1 MYYKI
6 EIAMSKNVLKIVM
19 ALLLVVFSMPFVN
32 AQVHVGDIL
41 CEDDRVVSPTIFSSE
56 DNGAIAVVFYVDG
69 SGKHGWAVA
78 LHDSGNFAWGPN
90 CYNSP
95 LRDCTQLSNATAN
108 LDGYKNTGVILEN
121 RSDHPA
127 FNVLDYEN
135 GWYLPAAGQLKRL
148 YSKIDK
154 VNASLSTVGGDELF
168 PEDPNWECWS
178 STEYN
183 VASAWYMNAS
193 GALRFKDQT
202 YNGTKDAR
210 RVVRGVINF

>member
-1 MYYKI
+1 MC
-6 EIAMSKNVLKIVM
+6 KNVLKIMMATLLM
-19 ALLLVVFSMPFVN
+19 ALSASFVN

-41 CEDDRVVSPTIFSSE
+41 CEGDRVVGPTIFSSE

-69 SGKHGWAVA
+69 SGQHGWAVA

-90 CYNSP
+90 YYNSP
-95 LRDCTQLSNATAN
+95 LRDCTKATNAAADLN
-108 LDGYKNTGVILEN
+108 GYKNTGVILEN
-121 RSDHPA
+121 RTDHPA
-127 FNVLDYEN
+127 FNAVGYEN

-148 YSKIDK
+148 YSKHDK
-154 VNASLSTVGGDELF
+154 VNESLSAVGGDELF

-183 VASAWYMNAS
+183 VASAWYMNTS
-193 GALRFKDQT
+193 GELRCKDAT

-210 RVVRGVINF
+210 RVVRAGINF